1 MNELIAQHLQ
11 NHDVRPTAVR
21 ILIWKTIQ
29 HLDYAFP
36 MAVIEGLLPTVDR
49 STIFRALTL
58 FVEHDLLHPL
68 DDGSG
73 EKKYCICLEH
83 EDCDHE
89 GHDKQ
94 CSHICLDASLG
105 YDQREQHCDHHHH
118 ERCQHV
124 HLTCSVCGKTYCLKN
139 ERIPEVH
146 VPEGFQVERVQYI
159 IHGICPK
166 CAHYHKVRDSKGF

>member
-1 MNELIAQHLQ
+1 MNDEIAQHLQ

-21 ILIWKTIQ
+21 IMIWKT
-29 HLDYAFP
+29 LRDFDYAFP
-36 MAVIEGLLPTVDR
+36 MADLEGLLPTVDR

-58 FVEHDLLHPL
+58 FVDHDLLHTL

-83 EDCDHE
+83 AHCDDE
-89 GHDKQ
+89 GHATECHHVCPDGS
-94 CSHICLDASLG
+94 CS
-105 YDQREQHCDHHHH
+105 HHHH
-118 ERCQHV
+118 ELCQHV

-146 VPEGFQVERVQYI
+146 VPEGFVVESVQYI
-159 IHGICPK
+159 IHGVCPK